1 MRRAAGATTIG
12 TWGRTP
18 SRDREVQT
26 MRVMLTV
33 EMDTEKANKSIA
45 GGTLSQTMRSV
56 FERVKPEAAFFG
68 AKDGMRT
75 GFIVFDL
82 DEPSDIPT
90 VAEPFFQELGAK
102 VTFIPVMTFEE
113 VKTGLEKYGKG

>member
-1 MRRAAGATTIG
+1 
-12 TWGRTP
+12 
-18 SRDREVQT
+18 

-33 EMDTEKANKSIA
+33 EMDTEKANKAITDN
-45 GGTLSQTMRSV
+45 TLPKTMRSMV
-56 FERVKPEAAFFG
+56 DQLKPEAAYFG

-82 DEPSDIPT
+82 KEPSDIPA

-102 VTFIPVMTFEE
+102 VTFVPVMS
-113 VKTGLEKYGKG
+113 VDDVQAGLQKYASG